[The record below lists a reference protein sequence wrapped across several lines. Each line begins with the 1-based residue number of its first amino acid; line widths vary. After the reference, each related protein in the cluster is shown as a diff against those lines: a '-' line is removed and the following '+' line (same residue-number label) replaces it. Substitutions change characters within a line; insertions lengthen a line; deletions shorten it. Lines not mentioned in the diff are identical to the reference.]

1 MTGKRSKRL
10 PAKAKTRIGK
20 CIMNAIRKKDN
31 KQRIYNPL
39 HKREK
44 AETRPFSYRPMTDHE
59 IEQMAKWA
67 DDSAWGELVSGS
79 DSLEHG
85 WLV

>member
-1 MTGKRSKRL
+1 MTGKRSIRL
-10 PAKAKTRIGK
+10 PAKAKTRIGDD
-20 CIMNAIRKKDN
+20 IVNAIRKKDN
-31 KQRIYNPL
+31 TRRIYNPL
-39 HKREK
+39 PKREK

-59 IEQMAKWA
+59 IEQMANLA

-85 WLV
+85 WMV